1 MQFCIV
7 QQGGGGE
14 VNGLYVQT
22 EINTNT
28 LPAFPLP
35 TARTLDSVTNFGQ
48 GKLTTIRIIYNKTT
62 VEFIV
67 EGNWEV
73 GHLFMNGPPL
83 CAGQ

>member
-1 MQFCIV
+1 MLEFSRQTDRSIILGNKRCLDMQFCIV

-35 TARTLDSVTNFGQ
+35 TARTV
-48 GKLTTIRIIYNKTT
+48 
-62 VEFIV
+62 
-67 EGNWEV
+67 
-73 GHLFMNGPPL
+73 
-83 CAGQ
+83 